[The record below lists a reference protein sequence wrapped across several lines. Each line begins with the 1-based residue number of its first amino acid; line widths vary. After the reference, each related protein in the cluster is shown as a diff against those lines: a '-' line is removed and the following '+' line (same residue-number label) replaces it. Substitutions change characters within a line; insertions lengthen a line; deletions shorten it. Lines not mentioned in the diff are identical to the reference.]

1 MLLWFFKLSCWLQ
14 HMLFMQL
21 SRTSYLAQFGGTM
34 LASTGRQCFQT
45 QTCISMRS
53 ATSTWLRLF
62 LGNVLYTNHWGNQ
75 WFLKINWIW
84 ITNVYLV
91 LQINRYCVKILI
103 EDSTGDAIFVI
114 FQRNG
119 CALFNKTVV
128 ELFEEKDKVKL
139 FIF

>member
-1 MLLWFFKLSCWLQ
+1 M
-14 HMLFMQL
+14 
-21 SRTSYLAQFGGTM
+21 
-34 LASTGRQCFQT
+34 
-45 QTCISMRS
+45 
-53 ATSTWLRLF
+53 
-62 LGNVLYTNHWGNQ
+62 
-75 WFLKINWIW
+75 
-84 ITNVYLV
+84 
-91 LQINRYCVKILI
+91 KILI